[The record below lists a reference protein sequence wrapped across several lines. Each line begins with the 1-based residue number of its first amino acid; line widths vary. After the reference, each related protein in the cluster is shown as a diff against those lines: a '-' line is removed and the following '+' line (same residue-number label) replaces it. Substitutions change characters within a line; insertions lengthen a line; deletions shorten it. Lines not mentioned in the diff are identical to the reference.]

1 MKIATLLFSLFCLCH
16 HGASAQDYLNNPYF
30 NFVPANEQFPI
41 TSYVQSFPNEPIGRD
56 NPAAW
61 TGSGII
67 SYEDEEDQFLPGKL
81 VDRRKMGFG
90 PRRRKK
96 RELLDC
102 ATTTKTKDS
111 TSLLSKV
118 IRSNMHKIYL
128 HSFRNCFFETSS
140 CCTNFLAWYCLFL
153 QNAIPFDLIRQFSTF
168 WLSMLSNNNRVLIR
182 QQFVHSF
189 MYKTP

>member
-16 HGASAQDYLNNPYF
+16 HGTSAQDYLNNPFF

-67 SYEDEEDQFLPGKL
+67 SYEDEEDQFLPGKI
-81 VDRRKMGFG
+81 VDKKMGFG

-102 ATTTKTKDS
+102 ATTSSKTKES

-118 IRSNMHKIYL
+118 IRSNNTEFISI
-128 HSFRNCFFETSS
+128 HSEIVSLKLAAAAL
-140 CCTNFLAWYCLFL
+140 NFLAW
-153 QNAIPFDLIRQFSTF
+153 
-168 WLSMLSNNNRVLIR
+168 
-182 QQFVHSF
+182 
-189 MYKTP
+189 

>member
-1 MKIATLLFSLFCLCH
+1 MKIATILSLFCCLCHQH

-41 TSYVQSFPNEPIGRD
+41 TSYVESFPNEPIQRD

-67 SYEDEEDQFLPGKL
+67 SYDDEEEDQFLPGKI
-81 VDRRKMGFG
+81 VDKKLGFG
-90 PRRRKK
+90 PRRRRKK

-102 ATTTKTKDS
+102 ATPATKTKDS

-118 IRSNMHKIYL
+118 IRSNKIFI
-128 HSFRNCFFETSS
+128 HSEIVSLKQAAAAQTFGMVHIACFCKT
-140 CCTNFLAWYCLFL
+140 LF
-153 QNAIPFDLIRQFSTF
+153 PLI
-168 WLSMLSNNNRVLIR
+168 
-182 QQFVHSF
+182 
-189 MYKTP
+189 